1 MKLYAQHG
9 FGNGDK
15 IQTGLHEQ
23 SIQGAIMSPKDLKP
37 DTMVKK
43 MQELRDVH
51 PTVDLLMDPL
61 FYANLYAAEPN
72 VKLGR
77 LPDWDFFS
85 GFRRNQLEEPGKID
99 TVLKSYL
106 KSQVDLPVTGIIAP
120 NIYISRSFDSI
131 EAAIAKNFIRRTASI
146 YDGERND
153 KRPVYA
159 SILVSREALLQKDEF
174 NLFLNDITALGN
186 PPDGFYV
193 IVGARSSAARTDI
206 FNADVIAAWM
216 LMNHALNINALEVIN
231 GYSDTLT
238 PFLGIAGGTAGAT
251 GWWSKLR
258 MFGLD
263 SLIPTTTGG
272 RLPIIRYLSVLLM
285 NRITH
290 TEKDAFSAFIP
301 EVLNALG
308 HDDDYSPEPERSVEV
323 LQSWESLR
331 KLIDTLVT
339 DDMEAS
345 LRAAEEA
352 LDRAENAYAYLKSQV
367 AIDPKSNDEHLEA
380 IRQGIAVF
388 KQTAEI

>member
-9 FGNGDK
+9 FGDGDK
-15 IQTGLHEQ
+15 IQSGLNDQ

-37 DTMVKK
+37 ETMVRK
-43 MQELRDVH
+43 MQEILGAH
-51 PTVDLLMDPL
+51 PNADILMDPL

-85 GFRRNQLEEPGKID
+85 GFRRNQLEDPNRID
-99 TVLKSYL
+99 TVLESYL
-106 KSQVDLPVTGIIAP
+106 KSQVDLPVTAVIAP

-146 YDGERND
+146 YGEERND

-159 SILVSREALLQKDEF
+159 SILVSREALLQRDEF
-174 NLFLNDITALGN
+174 NLFLNDITALEN
-186 PPDGFYV
+186 PPDGFY
-193 IVGARSSAARTDI
+193 IIIGARSSAARTDI
-206 FNADVIAAWM
+206 FHADVIASWM
-216 LMNHALNINALEVIN
+216 LMNHAMNINGLEVIN
-231 GYSDTLT
+231 GYSDILT
-238 PFLGIAGGTAGAT
+238 PFLGIAGATAGAT

-263 SLIPTTTGG
+263 SLLPTAGGG

-285 NRITH
+285 SRITH
-290 TEKDAFSAFIP
+290 TEKDAFSVFVP
-301 EVLNALG
+301 EILNSFR
-308 HDDDYSPEPERSVEV
+308 HDGDYSPEPERAVEV

-331 KLIDTLVT
+331 KLIDNLVQ
-339 DDMEAS
+339 DNMEDS
-345 LRAAEEA
+345 FKAAAAA
-352 LDRAENAYAYLKSQV
+352 LDTAERAYATLKSQV

-388 KQTAEI
+388 KQAAEI